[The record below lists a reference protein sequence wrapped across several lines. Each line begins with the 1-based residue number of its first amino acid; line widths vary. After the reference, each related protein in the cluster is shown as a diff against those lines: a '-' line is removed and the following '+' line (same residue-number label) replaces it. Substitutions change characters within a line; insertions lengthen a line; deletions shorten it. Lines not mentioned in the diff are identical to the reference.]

1 MMRRLS
7 CAAALAAALL
17 TTSHAAGLK
26 YRPRL
31 LVVLSVDQF
40 REDYVTLYGGQWS
53 RGLKRLVDG
62 GARFTQAA
70 YPYFTTV
77 TCAGHATIGTG
88 TFPATHGLPANSW
101 LDRATGRTVS
111 CTDDPSVSIVSYGRP
126 SSSLGHSAH
135 ALRVPSFGDELRA
148 QAATRPHVV
157 TLSVKAR
164 SAIMMAGHGGD
175 LVLWRNGG
183 DGWASSTA
191 FGAEPVPFIARH
203 AAAHPVARESG
214 AAWTRLLPESAYRFS
229 DESPHEA
236 APDGWSSTFP
246 HVLPDAE
253 KNPKEF
259 YGLWEETPFSD
270 VALGRLAVEAVRG
283 FGLGAVAERT
293 DYLGVSFSA
302 LDYVGHDFGPRSH
315 EVQDVLARLDVT
327 IGLLLDELD
336 RRVGRQH
343 YTVVLTGDHGVAP
356 LPEDATDA
364 GIDAGR
370 MPSREIVDVA
380 TRALVSAVG
389 EGKHVLKLT
398 YVDMFL
404 AEGVL
409 DRLREKPGALRA
421 VLAAIGAVR
430 GVERV
435 LVGDE
440 LPNRKGDPDPL
451 VRAAA
456 LNYVAGRSGDLIV
469 LPRAYWQNSST
480 GTTHGTA
487 YGYDQRVPLVLF
499 GAGVRPGTYDTPAT
513 PADIAPTLAR
523 LAGVTMAR
531 TDGRPLVEALTH
543 PSPASAPATRPA
555 TGTAR

>member
-7 CAAALAAALL
+7 CAVALAAALL
-17 TTSHAAGLK
+17 ATSHAAGLR

-40 REDYVTLYGGQWS
+40 RGDYVTLYGHQWS
-53 RGLKRLVDG
+53 RGLRRLVDG

-101 LDRATGRTVS
+101 LDRPTGKTVS
-111 CTDDPSVSIVSYGRP
+111 CTDDPGTSIVSYGRP
-126 SSSLGHSAH
+126 STAPGHSART
-135 ALRVPSFGDELRA
+135 LRVPAFGDELRA
-148 QAATRPHVV
+148 QAAVRPHVV
-157 TLSVKAR
+157 TLSIKPR

-175 LVLWRNGG
+175 LVLWHNDG

-191 FGAEPVPFIARH
+191 FGTAPVPFIARY
-203 AAAHPVARESG
+203 AADHPVARDSG
-214 AAWTRLLPESAYRFS
+214 ATWTRLLPGSAYRFT
-229 DESPHEA
+229 DESRHEHP
-236 APDGWSSTFP
+236 PDGWSSAFP
-246 HVLPDAE
+246 HALPDVT
-253 KNPKEF
+253 KSPKEF
-259 YGLWEETPFSD
+259 YGLWEETPFAD
-270 VALGRLAVEAVRG
+270 AALGRLAAEAVRG
-283 FGLGAVAERT
+283 FGLGTAAGRT
-293 DYLGVSFSA
+293 DYLGVSFST
-302 LDYVGHDFGPRSH
+302 LDYVGHDFGPHSH

-327 IGLLLDELD
+327 IGLLLEVLD
-336 RRVGRQH
+336 RRVGSGH
-343 YTVVLTGDHGVAP
+343 YTVALTGDHGVAP
-356 LPEDATDA
+356 LPEEAAEA

-370 MPSREIVDVA
+370 MPNREIVDVA
-380 TRALVSAVG
+380 SQALVSALG
-389 EGKHVLKLT
+389 DGKHVLKLA
-398 YVDMFL
+398 YIDMYL
-404 AEGVL
+404 APGVV
-409 DRLREKPGALRA
+409 DRLRDTPGALRA
-421 VLAAIGAVR
+421 VLDAIGAVR

-440 LPNRKGDPDPL
+440 LPRRKGDADPL

-456 LNYVAGRSGDLIV
+456 LNYVPGRSGDLII

-487 YGYDQRVPLVLF
+487 YAYDQRVPLVLF
-499 GAGVRPGTYDTPAT
+499 GAGVRPGTYDNPAT

-531 TDGRPLVEALTH
+531 TDGRPLAEALTQ
-543 PSPASAPATRPA
+543 PSPPAARGTR
-555 TGTAR
+555 TGTPTAP

>member
-1 MMRRLS
+1 MRRLS
-7 CAAALAAALL
+7 CAVALAAALL

-40 REDYVTLYGGQWS
+40 RGDYVTLYGHQWS
-53 RGLKRLVDG
+53 QGLKRLVDG

-88 TFPATHGLPANSW
+88 TLPATHGLPANSW
-101 LDRATGRTVS
+101 LDRQTGTTVS
-111 CTDDPSVSIVSYGRP
+111 CTDDPRVRTVSYGRP
-126 SSSLGHSAH
+126 STSPGHSAH

-157 TLSVKAR
+157 TLSIKPR

-175 LVLWRNGG
+175 LVLWRNAG
-183 DGWASSTA
+183 DGWATSTA
-191 FGAEPVPFIARH
+191 FSAEPVPFIARY
-203 AAAHPVARESG
+203 AADHPVARDSG

-229 DESPHEA
+229 DESRHEA
-236 APDGWSSTFP
+236 APEGWSSTFP
-246 HVLPDAE
+246 HALPDAE

-259 YGLWEETPFSD
+259 YDLWEETPFSD
-270 VALGRLAVEAVRG
+270 AALGRLAAEAVRG
-283 FGLGAVAERT
+283 FGLGAVAGRT

-356 LPEDATDA
+356 LPEDAAEAD
-364 GIDAGR
+364 IDAGR
-370 MPSREIVDVA
+370 MPTRELVDA
-380 TRALVSAVG
+380 ASRALASALG

-398 YVDMFL
+398 YIDMYL
-404 AEGVL
+404 APGVV
-409 DRLREKPGALRA
+409 DRLRDTPGALRA
-421 VLAAIGAVR
+421 VIDAISSVR

-440 LPNRKGDPDPL
+440 LPRRKGDPDPL

-456 LNYVAGRSGDLIV
+456 LNYVPGRSGDLIV
-469 LPRAYWQNSST
+469 LPRPYWQNSSK

-499 GAGVRPGTYDTPAT
+499 GAGVRPGTYDAPVT

-531 TDGRPLVEALTH
+531 TDGRPLVEALTQ
-543 PSPASAPATRPA
+543 PLPPAPGGAKPATP
-555 TGTAR
+555 TAP